1 MTGAEDRIDRMTF
14 TLGQVWREMRVSCP
28 HPDLLLAWKEG
39 SLDEG
44 PSDYL
49 EFHVNEAECPFCQ
62 AVIEDL
68 ERRGKDAAEESAL
81 LEELRESLLSST
93 RTFLRD
99 QKK

>member
-1 MTGAEDRIDRMTF
+1 MSGAEERIDQMTF

-39 SLDEG
+39 SLEPG
-44 PSDYL
+44 ASDYL
-49 EFHVNEAECPFCQ
+49 EFHVNEAECPYCQ
-62 AVIEDL
+62 AVVEDL

>member
-1 MTGAEDRIDRMTF
+1 MVDPEKRINQMTF

-28 HPDLLLAWKEG
+28 HPDILLAWKEG
-39 SLDEG
+39 SLEKG
-44 PSDYL
+44 PSSYL
-49 EFHVNEAECPFCQ
+49 DFHVNEAECPVCQ

-81 LEELRESLLSST
+81 LEDLRESLLSST

-99 QKK
+99 QQK